1 MMEKFNSFFSNKNTI
16 TEISDKDISQTENY
30 LEVVK
35 TFAKLTY
42 QSVYIIDYQKRNFE
56 YVSDNPIFLCGLTS
70 EEVRELG
77 YDFYFKNVGEKDLN
91 LLLKI
96 NQIGFDFFDNLP
108 VEDRKDY
115 TISYDFHIINEKKN
129 SILINHKLTPLFLNE
144 EGKIWKA
151 MCIVSLSPNHSSGN
165 IIISSIKSEILSEF
179 NLEDNVWENK
189 KKAKLSD
196 RETEILTLHA
206 RGLTINEIAEKIF
219 LSPDTVKF
227 HRRKLF
233 EKMGVEN
240 ITEALSYATHNK
252 LL

>member
-1 MMEKFNSFFSNKNTI
+1 MEKFNSFFSNKNTI
-16 TEISDKDISQTENY
+16 TDISDKDISQTENY

-35 TFAKLTY
+35 TFVKLTY
-42 QSVYIIDYQKRNFE
+42 QSVYIINYQQRNFE
-56 YVSDNPIFLCGLTS
+56 YVSDNPLFLCGLTS
-70 EEVRELG
+70 DEVKELG
-77 YDFYFKNVGEKDLN
+77 YDFYFKNVGEQDLN

-96 NQIGFDFFDNLP
+96 NQIGFDFFDDLP
-108 VEDRKDY
+108 VSERKDY

-165 IIISSIKSEILSEF
+165 IIISNINSDIFSEF
-179 NLEDNVWENK
+179 NLETDSWEK
-189 KKAKLSD
+189 RQKVKLSE
-196 RETEILTLHA
+196 RETEILSLYA

-219 LSPDTVKF
+219 ISPDTVKF

-233 EKMGVEN
+233 EKMGVDN
-240 ITEALSYATHNK
+240 ITEALSYATNNK

>member
-1 MMEKFNSFFSNKNTI
+1 MVKFNSFFSHKNTI
-16 TEISDKDISQTENY
+16 SDISDKDISQTENY

-42 QSVYIIDYQKRNFE
+42 QSIYIIDYQKRSFE
-56 YVSDNPIFLCGLTS
+56 YVSDNPLFLCGLTS
-70 EEVRELG
+70 KEVEDLG
-77 YDFYFKNVGEKDLN
+77 YDFYFKNVGEQDLN

-96 NQIGFDFFDNLP
+96 NQIGFDFYDNLP
-108 VEDRKDY
+108 TNERKDY

-165 IIISSIKSEILSEF
+165 IIISNINSNLLFEYNLDSNKWETKEKIKLSE
-179 NLEDNVWENK
+179 
-189 KKAKLSD
+189 
-196 RETEILTLHA
+196 RETEILVLYA

-219 LSPDTVKF
+219 ISPDTVKF

-233 EKMGVEN
+233 EKIGVDN
-240 ITEALSYATHNK
+240 ITEALSYATSNK

>member
-1 MMEKFNSFFSNKNTI
+1 MEKFNSFFSNKNTI
-16 TEISDKDISQTENY
+16 TDISDKDISQTENY

-42 QSVYIIDYQKRNFE
+42 QSVYIINYQQRNFE
-56 YVSDNPIFLCGLTS
+56 YVSDNPLFLCGLTS
-70 EEVRELG
+70 DEVKELG
-77 YDFYFKNVGEKDLN
+77 YDFYFKNVGEQDLN

-96 NQIGFDFFDNLP
+96 NQIGFDFFDDLP
-108 VEDRKDY
+108 VSERKDY

-165 IIISSIKSEILSEF
+165 IIISNINSDIFSEF
-179 NLEDNVWENK
+179 NLETDSWEK
-189 KKAKLSD
+189 RQKVKLSE
-196 RETEILTLHA
+196 RETEILSLYA

-219 LSPDTVKF
+219 ISPDTVKF

-233 EKMGVEN
+233 EKMGVDN
-240 ITEALSYATHNK
+240 ITEALSYATNNK

>member
-1 MMEKFNSFFSNKNTI
+1 MEKFNSFFSNKNTI
-16 TEISDKDISQTENY
+16 TDISDKDISQTENY

-35 TFAKLTY
+35 TFVKLTY
-42 QSVYIIDYQKRNFE
+42 QSVYIINYQQRNFE
-56 YVSDNPIFLCGLTS
+56 YVSDNPLFLCGLTS
-70 EEVRELG
+70 DEVKELG
-77 YDFYFKNVGEKDLN
+77 YDFYFKNVGEQDLN

-108 VEDRKDY
+108 VLERKDY

-165 IIISSIKSEILSEF
+165 IIISNINSDIFSEF
-179 NLEDNVWENK
+179 NLETDSWEK
-189 KKAKLSD
+189 RQKVKLSE
-196 RETEILTLHA
+196 RETEILSLYA

-219 LSPDTVKF
+219 ISPDTVKF

-233 EKMGVEN
+233 EKMGVDN
-240 ITEALSYATHNK
+240 ITEALSYATNNK

>member
-1 MMEKFNSFFSNKNTI
+1 MEKFNSFFSNKNTI
-16 TEISDKDISQTENY
+16 TDISDKDISQTENY

-42 QSVYIIDYQKRNFE
+42 QSVYIINYQQRNFE
-56 YVSDNPIFLCGLTS
+56 YVSDNPLFLCGLTS
-70 EEVRELG
+70 KEVQELG
-77 YDFYFKNVGEKDLN
+77 YDFYFKNVGEQDLN

-108 VEDRKDY
+108 VLERKDY

-165 IIISSIKSEILSEF
+165 IIISNINSDIFSEF
-179 NLEDNVWENK
+179 NLETDSWEK
-189 KKAKLSD
+189 RQKVKLSE
-196 RETEILTLHA
+196 RETEILSLYA

-219 LSPDTVKF
+219 ISPDTVKF

-233 EKMGVEN
+233 EKMGVDN
-240 ITEALSYATHNK
+240 ITEALSYATNNK